1 METLSTGHR
10 VKVQAGTYF
19 LGDPCYA
26 VPQDLWM
33 PLLESCNVYQGE
45 AVGTVSAPSGFF
57 EVLAFGT
64 AYGDGRYS
72 DNKGNSY
79 PVDAGLIGLT
89 PVGLINESSTVMNE
103 NGTKRHDLGTF
114 VTFDRD
120 IICSA
125 EGGIMD
131 FGDYHIDTKNEDKDE
146 EDSCIDCGSE
156 NDQCHD
162 SQCSACCDACDE
174 GEWED

>member
-1 METLSTGHR
+1 METLTTEMR

-26 VPQDLWM
+26 VPQDLWI
-33 PLLESCNVYQGE
+33 PLLESCDVYQGQ

-64 AYGDGRYS
+64 AYGDGCYS

-79 PVDAGLIGLT
+79 PVDAGMIGLT
-89 PVGLINESSTVMNE
+89 PVNLINENSSVMRE
-103 NGTKRHDLGTF
+103 DGTMRHDLGTI
-114 VTFDRD
+114 VTFERD
-120 IICSA
+120 ILCSA

-131 FGDYHIDTKNEDKDE
+131 FGDYHIDTKNEDENE
-146 EDSCIDCGSE
+146 EDESDGVRY
-156 NDQCHD
+156 
-162 SQCSACCDACDE
+162 
-174 GEWED
+174 W